1 MRLFLR
7 YASPVKSIVIEP
19 AAAVTVYDD
28 GRNAAGLHGYTL
40 HGNQWGRSRLV
51 ITYSDGTVQSIG
63 YRTIKPETQAIADI
77 GRFLDAG
84 AANISL

>member
-1 MRLFLR
+1 M
-7 YASPVKSIVIEP
+7 
-19 AAAVTVYDD
+19 
-28 GRNAAGLHGYTL
+28 
-40 HGNQWGRSRLV
+40 GRSRLV

-84 AANISL
+84 AANISLGSKEMTVALRQQSR